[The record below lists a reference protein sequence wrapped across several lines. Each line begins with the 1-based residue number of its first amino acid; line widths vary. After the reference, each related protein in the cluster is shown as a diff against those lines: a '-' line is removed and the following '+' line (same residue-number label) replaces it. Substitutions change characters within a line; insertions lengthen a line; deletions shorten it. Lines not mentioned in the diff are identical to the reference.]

1 MRSDIRNLFD
11 QQNTHSFGRE
21 RMVEIEIDKALE
33 QQYGVLSFEAW
44 RERHSEMSGKGPTSD
59 IYTA

>member
-1 MRSDIRNLFD
+1 V
-11 QQNTHSFGRE
+11 E
-21 RMVEIEIDKALE
+21 RLEVGLNDGEEPIEIDKALE

-59 IYTA
+59 VYTI